1 VKIQKPEDEKYFK
14 DIVLN
19 DILEEISNEHKDT
32 SEHTLML
39 KEESPDKKKLSSK
52 EVLSF
57 IIITLLVLF
66 IILVFKPL
74 SRTETPVTPKSKK
87 ITIDT
92 QEWKME
98 EDRSNYKKVL
108 PAKKVVITP
117 SIPKIKVQQ
126 KAIEKKPISSKKSER
141 EIAKQLL
148 KQQMSN

>member
-1 VKIQKPEDEKYFK
+1 MKIQKPEDEKYFK

-32 SEHTLML
+32 SEHAPML

-148 KQQMSN
+148 KKQMSN

>member
-19 DILEEISNEHKDT
+19 DILEEISNEHKNT
-32 SEHTLML
+32 SEHIPIL
-39 KEESPDKKKLSSK
+39 KKESPKKKLSSK

-87 ITIDT
+87 VTIDT

-108 PAKKVVITP
+108 PVKKVVIP
-117 SIPKIKVQQ
+117 LSIPKIKVQQ
-126 KAIEKKPISSKKSER
+126 KAIEKKPIFSKKSER
-141 EIAKQLL
+141 EIAKQIL